1 MKVKVII
8 TPSEEILETRLNL
21 FFEENPE
28 IEIYKILQSSSS
40 DFHSYQT
47 TLTIFYKNKV

>member
-8 TPSEEILETRLNL
+8 TQFEGILETRLNL

-40 DFHSYQT
+40 DFHTFQT
-47 TLTIFYKNKV
+47 TLTIFYKDKV